1 MDGAMAPR
9 WQWTAQWLLDGKGRR
24 ERGGNGPRAQ
34 WQWAA
39 MDGAMA
45 N

>member
-9 WQWTAQWLLDGKGRR
+9 RQWTVQWLLDGKGRR
-24 ERGGNGPRAQ
+24 VRDGNGPRAL
-34 WQWAA
+34 WRWAA